1 VYLTTAQEMRDLDR
15 YAIETIG
22 IPGVVL
28 MENAG
33 KAVAR
38 SLTDRLPRP
47 GTALVLAGTGNNGGD
62 GFVAARH
69 LAAAGWKAVVWLA
82 GPEEK
87 LTSDARV
94 FFQVCRNLGIP
105 VVRDAEE
112 RRGELIRRIEEADAI
127 VDALLGTGIRGQ
139 VRPRALELIRLV
151 NEHRRGAVVAVD
163 VPSGADTD
171 TGALLPEAIR
181 ADWTVTFAYPK
192 WCHYLLPAA
201 DHCGEVIVADIGI
214 PRSAAEHRPPAARVN
229 DPSWWREWLLP
240 RSRWS
245 HKGTYGHLL
254 VVGGSRGM
262 LGAAVLAGLAGLRI
276 GAGLSTVA
284 VPAAQEPI
292 LAAKVTDAL
301 VWGWPDDGEGR
312 FAEDS
317 VRILP
322 ERIDRFTAAAVGPGL
337 GRFPG
342 EGAWLR
348 ELLETLPFPV
358 VLDADGL
365 NILAEHPDALRARR
379 GETILTPHPG
389 EMARLAGTTAAG
401 VESSRHTL
409 AREWAEKTG
418 SVVVLKG
425 THTIIAFPDGTQ
437 MVNPTGTPAMAKA
450 GSGDVLSGVIGGL
463 LARGIPA
470 SVAAAMGVYLHGL
483 AGELAVRTSEHSL
496 LASEILSQLGAALS
510 RLASDRARA

>member
-1 VYLTTAQEMRDLDR
+1 MYLTTAQEMRDLDR

-38 SLTDRLPRP
+38 LLRERFPRP
-47 GTALVLAGTGNNGGD
+47 GTALVLTGTGNNGGD

-69 LAAAGWKAVVWLA
+69 LAAAGWEVVLWLA
-82 GPEEK
+82 GPAEK
-87 LTSDARV
+87 LTPDSRV
-94 FFQVCRNLGIP
+94 FYQVCRNMGLTVIQ
-105 VVRDAEE
+105 DAGE
-112 RRGELIRRIEEADAI
+112 RRGELTRRIVEADVI
-127 VDALLGTGIRGQ
+127 VDALLGTGIRGE

-151 NEHRRGAVVAVD
+151 NEYRRGAVVAVD

-171 TGALLPEAIR
+171 TGALLPDAIR

-192 WCHYLLPAA
+192 WCHYLRPAA
-201 DHCGEVIVADIGI
+201 EYCGEVIVADIGI

-229 DPSWWREWLLP
+229 DPSWWREWLAP

-262 LGAAVLAGLAGLRI
+262 LGAVVLAGMAGLRI
-276 GAGLSTVA
+276 GAGLTTVA
-284 VPAAQEPI
+284 VPDGQEPI

-312 FAEDS
+312 FAGDS
-317 VRILP
+317 VRVLS
-322 ERIDRFTAAAVGPGL
+322 ERVDRFTAAAVGPGL
-337 GRFPG
+337 GRFSG
-342 EGAWLR
+342 EGDWLR
-348 ELLETLPFPV
+348 NMLERMPFPL

-365 NILAEHPDALRARR
+365 NILAEHPGALQSRS
-379 GETILTPHPG
+379 GETVLTPHPG
-389 EMARLAGTTAAG
+389 EMARLAGIETAK

-418 SVVVLKG
+418 SIVVLKG
-425 THTIIAFPDGTQ
+425 THTVIALPDGTQ
-437 MVNPTGTPAMAKA
+437 LVNPTGTPALAKA

-470 SVAAAMGVYLHGL
+470 SAAAAMGVYLHGL
-483 AGELAVRTSEHSL
+483 AGELAVQNSEHSL
-496 LASEILSQLGAALS
+496 LASDILSQLGAALS

>member
-1 VYLTTAQEMRDLDR
+1 MYLTTAQEMRDLDR

-38 SLTDRLPRP
+38 LLTDRIPHP
-47 GTALVLAGTGNNGGD
+47 GYALVLAGTGNNGGD

-69 LAAAGWKAVVWLA
+69 LAAAGWEVDLWLA

-87 LTSDARV
+87 LTPTLASFPGMPQYGNSPSIQDAGSDA
-94 FFQVCRNLGIP
+94 
-105 VVRDAEE
+105 D
-112 RRGELIRRIEEADAI
+112 ELSRRIVEADAI
-127 VDALLGTGIRGQ
+127 VDALLGTGIRGE

-151 NEHRRGAVVAVD
+151 NENRRGAVVAVD

-192 WCHYLLPAA
+192 WCHYLRPAA
-201 DHCGEVIVADIGI
+201 EHCGEVIVADIGI

-229 DPSWWREWLLP
+229 DPSWWREWLRP

-262 LGAAVLAGLAGLRI
+262 LGAAVLAGMAGLRI

-284 VPAAQEPI
+284 VPAGQEPI

-312 FAEDS
+312 FAGDS
-317 VRILP
+317 ARVLS
-322 ERIDRFTAAAVGPGL
+322 ERVDRFTAAAVGPGL
-337 GRFPG
+337 GRFSG
-342 EGAWLR
+342 EGTWLR
-348 ELLETLPFPV
+348 
-358 VLDADGL
+358 GCS
-365 NILAEHPDALRARR
+365 RR
-379 GETILTPHPG
+379 C
-389 EMARLAGTTAAG
+389 R
-401 VESSRHTL
+401 
-409 AREWAEKTG
+409 
-418 SVVVLKG
+418 
-425 THTIIAFPDGTQ
+425 
-437 MVNPTGTPAMAKA
+437 
-450 GSGDVLSGVIGGL
+450 
-463 LARGIPA
+463 
-470 SVAAAMGVYLHGL
+470 
-483 AGELAVRTSEHSL
+483 VRWC
-496 LASEILSQLGAALS
+496 
-510 RLASDRARA
+510 

>member
-1 VYLTTAQEMRDLDR
+1 MYLTTAQEMRDLDR

-33 KAVAR
+33 RAVAR
-38 SLTDRLPRP
+38 LLTDRHPRP
-47 GTALVLAGTGNNGGD
+47 GTALVIAGTGNNGGD

-69 LAAAGWKAVVWLA
+69 LAAAGWKVTVWLA
-82 GPEEK
+82 GTEEK
-87 LTSDARV
+87 LTPDSAIYFR
-94 FFQVCRNLGIP
+94 VCRNMGLTII
-105 VVRDAEE
+105 RDEE
-112 RRGELIRRIEEADAI
+112 GRRDELARRIEGADAI
-127 VDALLGTGIRGQ
+127 VDALLGTGIRGE

-151 NEHRRGAVVAVD
+151 NEHRRGVVVAVD

-171 TGALLPEAIR
+171 TGALLPDAIR

-192 WCHYLLPAA
+192 WCHYLRPAA
-201 DHCGEVIVADIGI
+201 EYCGEVIVADIGI
-214 PRSAAEHRPPAARVN
+214 PRSAAEHRSPAARVN
-229 DPSWWREWLLP
+229 DPSWWGEWLRP

-254 VVGGSRGM
+254 VVGGARGM
-262 LGAAVLAGLAGLRI
+262 LGAAVLAGMAGLRV
-276 GAGLSTVA
+276 GAGLSTIS

-292 LAAKVTDAL
+292 LAAKVTDAM
-301 VWGWPDDGEGR
+301 VWGWPDDGAGR
-312 FAEDS
+312 FAGDS
-317 VRILP
+317 ARVLSERVR
-322 ERIDRFTAAAVGPGL
+322 RFTAAAVGPGL

-342 EGAWLR
+342 EGDWLQ
-348 ELLETLPFPV
+348 ELLEGMPFPI

-365 NILAEHPDALRARR
+365 NVLAENPDVLRHRR
-379 GETILTPHPG
+379 AETILTPHPG
-389 EMARLAGTTAAG
+389 EMARLAGTDVKG
-401 VESSRHTL
+401 VESSRHTI
-409 AREWAEKTG
+409 AREWARKTG

-437 MVNPTGTPAMAKA
+437 MVNPTGTPAMAKG

-463 LARGIPA
+463 LARGIPPTA
-470 SVAAAMGVYLHGL
+470 AAAMGVYLHGL
-483 AGELAVRTSEHSL
+483 AGELAVRSSEHSL
-496 LASEILSQLGAALS
+496 LASDILSQLGAALS